1 MPAKKSPEKK
11 SSVKHIIIYTTT
23 SCPYC
28 RMAKD
33 YFARK
38 KIKYKEIDVAS
49 DKKAAQEMIKKSGQM
64 GVPVIDING
73 KIIVGYDRHEIEQA
87 LRMD

>member
-1 MPAKKSPEKK
+1 MPAKKPQKK
-11 SSVKHIIIYTTT
+11 TNHVLIYTTP

-28 RMAKD
+28 KMAKE
-33 YFARK
+33 YCKQK
-38 KIKYKEIDVAS
+38 KIKYKEVNVAS

-73 KIIVGYDRHEIEQA
+73 KIIVGYDRHEIEKA
-87 LRMD
+87 LK